1 MSGFRLWGG
10 LALLLALP
18 AGSHAGT
25 LPELTGAWVRALPPT
40 QSVTAAYLTVS
51 NTGDTDLVVT
61 GATAD
66 VAGAVEIHTSR
77 EVDGMLRM
85 EQLQSL
91 RIAAGEAVELAPGGA
106 HLMLLDLE
114 RMPAPGQSVRLCLQ
128 LASGE
133 EACTVAAVT
142 KAAPSGDAVD
152 HSHQH

>member
-1 MSGFRLWGG
+1 V
-10 LALLLALP
+10 LLLALP
-18 AGSHAGT
+18 PGSGAGT

-51 NTGDTDLVVT
+51 NPGDTDLVVT

-91 RIAAGEAVELAPGGA
+91 RVTAGKTVELAPGGA

-114 RMPAPGQSVRLCLQ
+114 RMPAPGEPVRLCLQ

-133 EACTVAAVT
+133 EACTVAPAT

-152 HSHQH
+152 HSHHH